1 MRVCS
6 GRSRARAL
14 SAVES
19 KLSIDTAYPQVSIV
33 FVKQLLRLRMDALLL
48 DAPVGGWAGGWGT
61 LSELMD
67 SSPGQ
72 RTAAEDETGEASA
85 SPQAATHLLRL
96 SEGFVASDSPKV
108 SPCPQAQ
115 KANRKAIRGKVAPLG
130 DSSPAQLNR
139 RLKLGTVSR
148 NELERE
154 RKPCNYGEVEP
165 TNEKRQGAPSS
176 PESQLRQQDEENHDT
191 REQQDSRQSAQP
203 MQTPSPPSLHV
214 QDYTRTKESRDLQR
228 PGTAGSIREFTIPI
242 DSTPWATDS
251 AELALETAGEEHF
264 DDQPSGG
271 QQRRSRGRAAPRTP
285 SASSGAP
292 EFVLNGCTPPENRAS
307 PSVPSPSDSESND
320 GSAKKPR
327 RRSASASR
335 SSELARPSSRS
346 STLQSP
352 AALASAAVD
361 SALSRLEA
369 VQRPKSR
376 EAVAVAREVRSEM
389 NRWLR
394 NVAQPRVPHQQLQAI
409 ARSRGPAV
417 QSLDCGPLSAPTQ
430 PAGWVP
436 YEQRSET
443 VDQQLRSL
451 TPSAY
456 PSLSAARARQRE
468 QRVAAFGDALGS
480 KPRTTRSAQSDARH
494 SVSLPDIRARRG
506 QVSQAAAEFQRKASR
521 AIAVHDRPEWGR
533 AQDAKPKKAVPGRPR
548 RAAAPWAG
556 LSAVPTVGAVMS
568 AMR

>member
-1 MRVCS
+1 MC
-6 GRSRARAL
+6 ARAQRKKPL
-14 SAVES
+14 CGENSPP
-19 KLSIDTAYPQVSIV
+19 IDTAYPPLSTVVVQ
-33 FVKQLLRLRMDALLL
+33 KQPLLLRMDTLLL

-61 LSELMD
+61 LSELVD

-72 RTAAEDETGEASA
+72 HAATEDEKGEASA

-96 SEGFVASDSPKV
+96 SEGFVASGSPKV

-115 KANRKAIRGKVAPLG
+115 KANRKAMRGKVAPLV

-148 NELERE
+148 SELERE
-154 RKPCNYGEVEP
+154 RKPNGEVESA
-165 TNEKRQGAPSS
+165 NEKRQGALESPSS
-176 PESQLRQQDEENHDT
+176 PENQLRQQGEENHDT
-191 REQQDSRQSAQP
+191 RQQDSSQSAQP
-203 MQTPSPPSLHV
+203 LQTPSPPSSHV
-214 QDYTRTKESRDLQR
+214 QDYTRTTRGRDLQR
-228 PGTAGSIREFTIPI
+228 PGTAGSIREFSIPI
-242 DSTPWATDS
+242 DSTPWAADS

-264 DDQPSGG
+264 DEQPSGG

-285 SASSGAP
+285 SASPTAP
-292 EFVLNGCTPPENRAS
+292 EFVLNGCTPEDGAS
-307 PSVPSPSDSESND
+307 PSVLASPDSASND

-327 RRSASASR
+327 RRGASANR

-361 SALSRLEA
+361 SALSRLE

-394 NVAQPRVPHQQLQAI
+394 NVAQPRLPHQQLQTI

-436 YEQRSET
+436 YEQRS
-443 VDQQLRSL
+443 DSADLQLRSV

-468 QRVAAFGDALGS
+468 QRVAAFGDALGP

-533 AQDAKPKKAVPGRPR
+533 TQDTKPKKAVPGRRR